1 VKLFLRRIGVFL
13 FVLTMLSACGQATAP
28 AAPAADANRPLE
40 AVATIGMVADIVE
53 QVGGER
59 VNVTGLMGAGVDPHL
74 FKASEGDVQRISQA
88 DIVFYNGLNLE
99 AGMARVFEQMQGRT
113 MAVAVAEKV
122 DQTLLLPSEE
132 YDNQF
137 DPHIWFD
144 VSLWQKAVE
153 RVRDALI
160 ERDPNHAATY
170 RSNAERYLGELN
182 ELHTYVKE
190 QSAKVPAEQRVLIT
204 AHDAFNYFGKAYG
217 FEVTGLQGISTAAEA
232 GTADVQQL
240 ADFIAERR
248 IPAIFVETSVPPR
261 TIEAVQ
267 AAVRAKGFEVKIG
280 GELFSDAMGNPGTP
294 EGTYIGMVRH
304 NIDTIVSAL
313 TQ

>member
-1 VKLFLRRIGVFL
+1 MKLFLRRIGVFL